1 MPKFVTIEIHVTSD
15 EDDDKKLYLQAFDLD
30 YLMNTNPNWLSKV
43 IAIMN
48 DLEVKTYFEE
58 NTHE

>member
-58 NTHE
+58 NTHV

>member
-1 MPKFVTIEIHVTSD
+1 MSKFVTIEIHVTSD

-48 DLEVKTYFEE
+48 DLDVKTYFEE

>member
-15 EDDDKKLYLQAFDLD
+15 EDDDKRLYLQAFDLD

-48 DLEVKTYFEE
+48 DLGVKTYFEE

>member
-1 MPKFVTIEIHVTSD
+1 MSKFATIEIHVTSD

>member
-48 DLEVKTYFEE
+48 DLGVKTYFEE

>member
-1 MPKFVTIEIHVTSD
+1 MSKFVTIEIHVTSD
-15 EDDDKKLYLQAFDLD
+15 EDDDKKIYLQAFDLD

-48 DLEVKTYFEE
+48 DLDVKTYFEE

>member
-1 MPKFVTIEIHVTSD
+1 MPKFATIEIHVTSD